1 MPKNIECKLES
12 FQKILWGFR
21 LSRDEEDM
29 YMALRKKLLLS
40 DMLPNK
46 TVMQRA
52 KRIKPLVRIRHNAV
66 CHYEKVFTED
76 VTDLLVFTTM
86 YDIGKSYLFNFNDDK
101 QVVKHLR
108 RPLIIRGLHKVGE
121 FTCYHRFEENPEVL
135 CPCVEE
141 VLRQLP
147 DEIDFSRVDAFE
159 LKFDSADPKDVF
171 DSLLGLY
178 ESTVVLYSLPDGL
191 PKQIKQQPVVYHDV
205 RY

>member
-1 MPKNIECKLES
+1 MTSIDCKLEA
-12 FQKILWGFR
+12 FQKVLWGYS
-21 LSRDEEDM
+21 LSREEEDM
-29 YMALRKKLLLS
+29 YMDLYRKLL
-40 DMLPNK
+40 MAEALPNK
-46 TVMQRA
+46 TVVQRA
-52 KRIKPLVRIRHNAV
+52 KQIKPLVRIRHNAV
-66 CHYEKVFTED
+66 CHYEKVFTAD
-76 VTDLLVFTTM
+76 ATDLLVFTTL
-86 YDIGKSYLFNFNDDK
+86 YDIGKSYLFNFNDDR
-101 QVVKHLR
+101 QVVKHFR
-108 RPLIIRGLHKVGE
+108 RPLVLRGLQKVGE
-121 FTCYHRFEENPEVL
+121 FTCYHRFDENPEVL

-147 DEIDFSRVDAFE
+147 DEIDPSRVDAFE